1 MFQRLSVLN
10 FVSRKRPFSAPAAGA
25 GQAPN
30 CTKSAPQPTHHRLAN
45 CSLARRISLSVLGVS
60 SWTLTTV
67 EAQVLPNRG
76 APTPAAAP
84 ANGSATATGTVAPS
98 ADKIQT
104 VAVVNGEA
112 ISRNDL
118 AAACVARYGKEVLQS
133 MVNKLLIDIEC
144 QRRGISVSEE
154 EIYRQLERVAKSV
167 GVEGMSVDQYL
178 KLVSDKKNIS
188 PQRIK
193 DEIIWTDLALRK
205 LAAGTYEVT
214 PQEIDELINREYG
227 PKVQVRLIVEN
238 TREQAEI
245 LLQAARKNPEQFGNL
260 AKNYSR
266 DPSTAPYMGLSPQPF
281 KQGDVEP
288 AAEAVL
294 FALQEGQIS
303 DVVELY
309 GQFYIFQCQKR
320 YPAVQLNPEQ
330 NALMRERFQAMLATK
345 KLDAQAPAIFR
356 QLQDQSQIV
365 NVMNDSQLAQQQ
377 PGVAAL
383 VNGQAVSMAALAEEC
398 ITRYG
403 VDVLEVEVHRVLLK
417 QQLKTN
423 NLIVT
428 EEDLRDEITRVATEA
443 GQVDANG
450 NVDLNQWLRR
460 VTEDD
465 ESRIDYYVQDAVW
478 PSAALRKL
486 VQNSVQVDNTD
497 MTRGFEAN
505 YGPRVRVLAIV
516 TFDQKSCEKVWRM
529 ARENPTIEN
538 FQRLAETYSM
548 ENSSRYNRGEVPPIA
563 RFTGRNNLEQAAF
576 ELRPNEISG
585 IISEGGSWVILYS
598 LGRTEPVVT
607 DIDAVKDELYRDL
620 IERKTIT
627 AMTQRLQDIF
637 NASQID
643 NFLTQTAQLSR
654 QDMDAFRRAQ
664 AAEQSGSAPRR

>member
-1 MFQRLSVLN
+1 MFNRLTVLN
-10 FVSRKRPFSAPAAGA
+10 SCSMTRVFSRPATGTGLALSPARLHTTHVKGEAATSRFARLIAVTLAGLSTW
-25 GQAPN
+25 N
-30 CTKSAPQPTHHRLAN
+30 LA
-45 CSLARRISLSVLGVS
+45 
-60 SWTLTTV
+60 TV

-76 APTPAAAP
+76 APTPAASPANNTAP
-84 ANGSATATGTVAPS
+84 AGGMVAPG

-133 MVNKLLIDIEC
+133 MVNKLLIDLEC
-144 QRRGISVSEE
+144 QRRGITVSEE
-154 EIYRQLERVAKSV
+154 EIYQQLERVAKSV
-167 GVEGMSVDQYL
+167 GVEGMSVEQYL

-214 PQEIDELINREYG
+214 PQEIDEQLNREYG
-227 PKVQVRLIVEN
+227 PKIQVRLIVEN

-266 DPSTAPYMGLSPQPF
+266 DPATAPYMGLSPQPF

-294 FALQEGQIS
+294 FALEEGQIS

-309 GQFYIFQCQKR
+309 GQFYIFQCQRR

-330 NALMRERFQAMLATK
+330 SAKMRERLSAALATQ

-365 NVMNDSQLAQQQ
+365 NVMNDPQLSQQQ
-377 PGVAAL
+377 PGVAAM

-428 EEDLRDEITRVATEA
+428 EEDLRDEIIRVATDA

-486 VQNSVQVDNTD
+486 VHTTVQVDNTD

-563 RFTGRNNLEQAAF
+563 RYTGRNNLEQAAF

-585 IISEGGSWVILYS
+585 IISEGGSWVILYC

-607 DIDAVKDELYRDL
+607 DIDAVKDELYGDL
-620 IERKTIT
+620 MERKTIT

-637 NASQID
+637 NSSQID

-664 AAEQSGSAPRR
+664 AAEQSGGTPRR